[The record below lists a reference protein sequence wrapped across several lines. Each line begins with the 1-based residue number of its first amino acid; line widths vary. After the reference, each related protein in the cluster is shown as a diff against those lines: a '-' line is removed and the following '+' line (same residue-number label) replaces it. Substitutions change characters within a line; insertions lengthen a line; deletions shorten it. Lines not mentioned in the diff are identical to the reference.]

1 MKKSLLTWGLMLAMT
16 MTASAE
22 RKELHIL
29 SGNDMHAAIECIP
42 RLGFI
47 ADSLRAL
54 YPDLLILSA
63 GDNRSGD
70 PLNDMYEI
78 PAYPMVVL
86 MNQVGFDATVLGNHE
101 FDSAQDGL
109 ARLIDLSAFPTLGA
123 NVHPE
128 PKWNMHLKPYTKFFR
143 NGLNIGVI
151 GVVQLGS
158 MGVPESHPARMT
170 EISFTDPLETIKQ
183 YEFLRKECDVV
194 ILLSHLGY
202 DTDVAFSK
210 ELPWVDMIIG
220 GHSHTQLNGGEMHNN
235 VFITQN
241 VNRLKQITHS
251 TIVVEDGKVVSR
263 TAENIA
269 VRGEKNENKVV
280 AELVRYFSEN
290 PALLRVLATA
300 ETPFEVK
307 EELGCLMVDA
317 YVAETGAD
325 LSYQNAGGVRYET
338 HEAGGF
344 TVADVLRLDPF
355 QNDAVELHVTGKELT
370 EMLKSCFDNDNQR
383 FPYVGGM
390 TAEYTVDPATQKI
403 KKLVLYGKDG
413 KKLNLKKTY
422 KVISNSYSVAVSPT
436 NRQDQGESLGVVT
449 AKLIMDYLEHQGQVN
464 YQGRRCLKE
473 NLK

>member
-1 MKKSLLTWGLMLAMT
+1 MKKKLIALTLMLVT
-16 MTASAE
+16 TLTASAE

-29 SGNDMHAAIECIP
+29 SGNDMHAAIECFP

-86 MNQVGFDATVLGNHE
+86 MNQVGFDATTLGNHE
-101 FDSAQDGL
+101 FDSAQEGL
-109 ARLIDLSAFPTLGA
+109 ARLIDLSAFPTLCA
-123 NVHPE
+123 NVHPD
-128 PKWNMHLKPYTKFFR
+128 PKWNMHLRPYTKFFK
-143 NGLNIGVI
+143 NGMTIGVI

-158 MGVPESHPARMT
+158 MGIPESHPARMT
-170 EISFTDPLETIKQ
+170 EISFSDPLETVKK

-194 ILLSHLGY
+194 ILLSHLGF
-202 DTDVAFSK
+202 DTDVEFSK
-210 ELPWVDMIIG
+210 DLPWVDLIIG
-220 GHSHTQLNGGEMHNN
+220 GHSHTQLKGGEMHNN

-241 VNRLKQITHS
+241 VNRLKQITH
-251 TIVVEDGKVVSR
+251 TTVVVEDGKVVSR

-269 VRGEKNENKVV
+269 VRGEKNENKVI

-290 PALLRVLATA
+290 PAFHRVLATA
-300 ETPFEVK
+300 ETPFVEK

-317 YVAETGAD
+317 YMVENGAD

-338 HEAGGF
+338 HEAGDF

-355 QNDAVELHVTGKELT
+355 QNDAVELHVTGKELV
-370 EMLKSCFDNDNQR
+370 EMLISCYDNDNQR

-390 TAEYTVDPATQKI
+390 KAEFTVDPATQKI
-403 KKLVLYGKDG
+403 KKLVLFDMDG

-436 NRQDQGESLGVVT
+436 NRQDQGESLGIVT
-449 AKLIMDYLEHQGQVN
+449 AKLIMDYLEHQGKVS
-464 YQGRRCLKE
+464 YQGRRCLKQ
-473 NLK
+473 N

>member
-1 MKKSLLTWGLMLAMT
+1 MKKTLIALVLMLAMT
-16 MTASAE
+16 TTALAE

-29 SGNDMHAAIECIP
+29 SGNDMHAAIECFP
-42 RLGFI
+42 RVGFI

-86 MNQVGFDATVLGNHE
+86 MNQVGFDATTLGNHE

-109 ARLIDLSAFPTLGA
+109 ARLIDLSAFPTLCS
-123 NVHPE
+123 NVHPD
-128 PKWNMHLKPYTKFFR
+128 PKWNMHLKPYTKFFK
-143 NGLNIGVI
+143 NGLTIGVI

-170 EISFTDPLETIKQ
+170 DISFTDPLETVKQ

-202 DTDVAFSK
+202 DTDVEFSK
-210 ELPWVDMIIG
+210 DLPWVDMIIG
-220 GHSHTQLNGGEMHNN
+220 GHSHTQLKGGEMHNN

-241 VNRLKQITHS
+241 ANRLKQMTHS
-251 TIVVEDGKVVSR
+251 TVVVEDGKVVSR

-269 VRGEKNENKVV
+269 VRGEKNENKVI

-290 PALLRVLATA
+290 PAFHRVLATA
-300 ETPFEVK
+300 ETPFEDK

-317 YVAETGAD
+317 YVAEGDAE

-355 QNDAVELHVTGKELT
+355 QNDAVELHVTGKELS
-370 EMLKSCFDNDNQR
+370 EMLIACYDNDNQR

-390 TAEYTVDPATQKI
+390 KAEFTVDPATQKI
-403 KKLVLYGKDG
+403 KKLVLFDKDG
-413 KKLNLKKTY
+413 KKLNMKKTY

-436 NRQDQGESLGVVT
+436 NRKDQGESLGVIT
-449 AKLIMDYLEHQGQVN
+449 AKLIMDYLEHQGKVS
-464 YQGRRCLKE
+464 YQGRRCLKQ
-473 NLK
+473 L

>member
-1 MKKSLLTWGLMLAMT
+1 MKKTLIALVLMLAMT
-16 MTASAE
+16 TTVSAE

-29 SGNDMHAAIECIP
+29 SGNDMHAAIECFP

-86 MNQVGFDATVLGNHE
+86 MNQVGFHATTLGNHE

-109 ARLIDLSAFPTLGA
+109 ARLIDLSAFPTLCA
-123 NVHPE
+123 NVHPD
-128 PKWNMHLKPYTKFFR
+128 PKWNMHLQPYTKFYK
-143 NGLNIGVI
+143 NGLTIGVI

-170 EISFTDPLETIKQ
+170 DISFSDPLETIKK

-202 DTDVAFSK
+202 DTDVEFSK
-210 ELPWVDMIIG
+210 DLPWVDMIIG
-220 GHSHTQLNGGEMHNN
+220 GHSHTQLKGGEMHNN

-251 TIVVEDGKVVSR
+251 TVVVEDGKVVSR

-269 VRGEKNENKVV
+269 VRDEKNENKVI

-290 PALLRVLATA
+290 PAFHRVLAQA
-300 ETPFEVK
+300 ETPFEAK

-317 YVAETGAD
+317 YVAECQAD

-338 HEAGGF
+338 HEAGDF

-355 QNDAVELHVTGKELT
+355 QNDAVELHVTGKELA
-370 EMLKSCFDNDNQR
+370 EMLISCYDNDNQR

-390 TAEYTVDPATQKI
+390 KAEFTVDPATQKI
-403 KKLVLYGKDG
+403 KKLVLFDKEG

-436 NRQDQGESLGVVT
+436 KRQDQGESIGIIT

-464 YQGRRCLKE
+464 YQGRRCLKQ
-473 NLK
+473 L

>member
-1 MKKSLLTWGLMLAMT
+1 MKKLMIALVLMFATT

-29 SGNDMHAAIECIP
+29 SGNDMHAAIECFP

-86 MNQVGFDATVLGNHE
+86 MNQVGFNATTLGNHE

-109 ARLIDLSAFPTLGA
+109 ARLIDLSAFPTLCA
-123 NVHPE
+123 NVHPD
-128 PKWNMHLKPYTKFFR
+128 PKWNMHLQPYTKFYK
-143 NGLNIGVI
+143 NGLTIGVI

-170 EISFTDPLETIKQ
+170 DISFTDPLETIKQ

-202 DTDVAFSK
+202 ETDVEFSK
-210 ELPWVDMIIG
+210 DLPWVDLIIG
-220 GHSHTQLNGGEMHNN
+220 GHTHTQLNGGEMHNN

-241 VNRLKQITHS
+241 VNRLKQITH
-251 TIVVEDGKVVSR
+251 TTVVVEDGQVVSR

-269 VRGEKNENKVV
+269 VRGEKNENKVI
-280 AELVRYFSEN
+280 AELVRFFSEN
-290 PALLRVLATA
+290 PAFHRVLATA
-300 ETPFEVK
+300 ATPFDAK

-317 YVAETGAD
+317 YVAEGNAE

-338 HEAGGF
+338 HEAGDF

-355 QNDAVELHVTGKELT
+355 QNDAVELHVTGKELA
-370 EMLKSCFDNDNQR
+370 EMLIACYDNDNQR

-390 TAEYTVDPATQKI
+390 TAEYTVDPATLKI

-413 KKLNLKKTY
+413 KKLNMKKIY

-436 NRQDQGESLGVVT
+436 NRQDPGESLGIIT
-449 AKLIMDYLEHQGQVN
+449 AKLIMDYLEHQGQVS
-464 YQGRRCLKE
+464 YKGRTCLKE
-473 NLK
+473 IK

>member
-1 MKKSLLTWGLMLAMT
+1 MKKKLIALTLMLVT
-16 MTASAE
+16 TLTASAE

-29 SGNDMHAAIECIP
+29 SGNDMHAAIECFP

-86 MNQVGFDATVLGNHE
+86 MNQVGFDATTLGNHE
-101 FDSAQDGL
+101 FDSAQEGL
-109 ARLIDLSAFPTLGA
+109 ARLIDLSAFPTLCA
-123 NVHPE
+123 NVHPD
-128 PKWNMHLKPYTKFFR
+128 PKWNMHLRPYTKFFK
-143 NGLNIGVI
+143 NGMTIGVI

-158 MGVPESHPARMT
+158 MGIPESHPARMT
-170 EISFTDPLETIKQ
+170 EISFSDPLETVKK

-194 ILLSHLGY
+194 ILLSHLGF
-202 DTDVAFSK
+202 DTDVEFSK
-210 ELPWVDMIIG
+210 DLPWVDLIIG
-220 GHSHTQLNGGEMHNN
+220 GHSHTQLKGGEMHNN

-241 VNRLKQITHS
+241 VNRLKQITH
-251 TIVVEDGKVVSR
+251 TTVVVEDGKVVSR

-269 VRGEKNENKVV
+269 VRGEKNENKVI

-290 PALLRVLATA
+290 PAFHRVLATA
-300 ETPFEVK
+300 ETPFVEK

-317 YVAETGAD
+317 YMVENGAD

-338 HEAGGF
+338 HEAGDF

-355 QNDAVELHVTGKELT
+355 QNDAVELHVTGKELV
-370 EMLKSCFDNDNQR
+370 EMLISCYDNDNQR

-390 TAEYTVDPATQKI
+390 KAEFTVDPATQKI
-403 KKLVLYGKDG
+403 KKLVLFDMDG

-436 NRQDQGESLGVVT
+436 NRKDQGESLGIVT
-449 AKLIMDYLEHQGQVN
+449 AKLIMDYLEHQGKVS
-464 YQGRRCLKE
+464 YQGRRCLKQ
-473 NLK
+473 N

>member
-1 MKKSLLTWGLMLAMT
+1 MKKLMIALVLMFATT

-29 SGNDMHAAIECIP
+29 SGNDMHAAIECFP

-86 MNQVGFDATVLGNHE
+86 MNQVGFNATTLGNHE

-109 ARLIDLSAFPTLGA
+109 ARLIDLSAFPTLCA
-123 NVHPE
+123 NVHPD
-128 PKWNMHLKPYTKFFR
+128 PKWNMHLQPYTKFYK
-143 NGLNIGVI
+143 NGLTIGVI

-170 EISFTDPLETIKQ
+170 DISFTDPLETIKQ

-202 DTDVAFSK
+202 ETDVEFSK
-210 ELPWVDMIIG
+210 DLPWVDLIIG
-220 GHSHTQLNGGEMHNN
+220 GHTHTQLNGGEMHNN

-241 VNRLKQITHS
+241 VNRLKQITH
-251 TIVVEDGKVVSR
+251 TTVVVEDGQVASR

-269 VRGEKNENKVV
+269 VRGEKNENKVI
-280 AELVRYFSEN
+280 AELVRFFSEN
-290 PALLRVLATA
+290 PAFHRVLATA
-300 ETPFEVK
+300 ATPFDAK

-317 YVAETGAD
+317 YVAEGNAE

-338 HEAGGF
+338 HEAGDF

-355 QNDAVELHVTGKELT
+355 QNDAVELHVTGKELA
-370 EMLKSCFDNDNQR
+370 EMLIACYDNDNQR

-390 TAEYTVDPATQKI
+390 TAEYTVDPATLKI

-436 NRQDQGESLGVVT
+436 NRQDPGESLGIIT
-449 AKLIMDYLEHQGQVN
+449 AKLIMDYLEHQGQVS
-464 YQGRRCLKE
+464 YKGRTCLKE
-473 NLK
+473 IK

>member
-1 MKKSLLTWGLMLAMT
+1 
-16 MTASAE
+16 
-22 RKELHIL
+22 
-29 SGNDMHAAIECIP
+29 
-42 RLGFI
+42 
-47 ADSLRAL
+47 
-54 YPDLLILSA
+54 
-63 GDNRSGD
+63 
-70 PLNDMYEI
+70 
-78 PAYPMVVL
+78 
-86 MNQVGFDATVLGNHE
+86 
-101 FDSAQDGL
+101 
-109 ARLIDLSAFPTLGA
+109 
-123 NVHPE
+123 
-128 PKWNMHLKPYTKFFR
+128 
-143 NGLNIGVI
+143 
-151 GVVQLGS
+151 
-158 MGVPESHPARMT
+158 
-170 EISFTDPLETIKQ
+170 
-183 YEFLRKECDVV
+183 
-194 ILLSHLGY
+194 
-202 DTDVAFSK
+202 
-210 ELPWVDMIIG
+210 
-220 GHSHTQLNGGEMHNN
+220 
-235 VFITQN
+235 

-251 TIVVEDGKVVSR
+251 TVVVEDGKVVSR

-269 VRGEKNENKVV
+269 VRGEKNENKVI

-290 PALLRVLATA
+290 PAFLRVLATA

-390 TAEYTVDPATQKI
+390 TAEYAVDPATQKI

-422 KVISNSYSVAVSPT
+422 KVISNSYSVAVSPA
-436 NRQDQGESLGVVT
+436 NRQDPGESLGVVT

-473 NLK
+473 N

>member
-1 MKKSLLTWGLMLAMT
+1 MKKKLIALTLMLVT
-16 MTASAE
+16 TLTASAE

-29 SGNDMHAAIECIP
+29 SGNDMHAAIECFP

-86 MNQVGFDATVLGNHE
+86 MNQVGFDATTLGNHE
-101 FDSAQDGL
+101 FDSAQEGL
-109 ARLIDLSAFPTLGA
+109 ARLIDLSAFPTLCA
-123 NVHPE
+123 NVHPD
-128 PKWNMHLKPYTKFFR
+128 PKWNMHLRPYTKFFK
-143 NGLNIGVI
+143 NGMTIGVI

-158 MGVPESHPARMT
+158 MGIPESHPARMT
-170 EISFTDPLETIKQ
+170 EISFSDPLETVKK

-202 DTDVAFSK
+202 DTDVEFSK
-210 ELPWVDMIIG
+210 DLPWVDLIIG
-220 GHSHTQLNGGEMHNN
+220 GHSHTQLKGGEMHNN

-241 VNRLKQITHS
+241 VNRLKQITH
-251 TIVVEDGKVVSR
+251 TTVVVEDGKVVSR

-269 VRGEKNENKVV
+269 VRGEKNENKVI

-290 PALLRVLATA
+290 PAFHRVLATA
-300 ETPFEVK
+300 ETPFVEK

-317 YVAETGAD
+317 YMVENGAD

-338 HEAGGF
+338 HEAGDF

-355 QNDAVELHVTGKELT
+355 QNDAVELHVTGKELV
-370 EMLKSCFDNDNQR
+370 EMLISCYDNDNQR

-390 TAEYTVDPATQKI
+390 KAEFTVDPATQKI
-403 KKLVLYGKDG
+403 KKLVLFDMDG

-436 NRQDQGESLGVVT
+436 NRKDQGESLGIVT
-449 AKLIMDYLEHQGQVN
+449 AKLIMDYLEHQGKVS
-464 YQGRRCLKE
+464 YQGRRCLKQ
-473 NLK
+473 N

>member
-1 MKKSLLTWGLMLAMT
+1 MKKLMIALVLMFATT

-29 SGNDMHAAIECIP
+29 SGNDMHAAIECFP

-86 MNQVGFDATVLGNHE
+86 MNQVGFNATTLGNHE

-109 ARLIDLSAFPTLGA
+109 ARLIDLSAFPTLCA
-123 NVHPE
+123 NVHPD
-128 PKWNMHLKPYTKFFR
+128 PKWNMHLQPYTKFYK
-143 NGLNIGVI
+143 NGLTIGVI

-170 EISFTDPLETIKQ
+170 DISFTDPLETIKQ

-202 DTDVAFSK
+202 ETDVEFSK
-210 ELPWVDMIIG
+210 DLPWVDLIIG
-220 GHSHTQLNGGEMHNN
+220 GHTHTQLNGGEMHNN
-235 VFITQN
+235 IFITQN
-241 VNRLKQITHS
+241 VNRLKQITH
-251 TIVVEDGKVVSR
+251 TTVVVEDGQVVSR
-263 TAENIA
+263 SAENIA
-269 VRGEKNENKVV
+269 VRGEKNENKVI
-280 AELVRYFSEN
+280 AELVRFFSEN
-290 PALLRVLATA
+290 PAFHRVLATA
-300 ETPFEVK
+300 ETPFDTK

-317 YVAETGAD
+317 YVAEGEAE

-338 HEAGGF
+338 HEAGDF

-355 QNDAVELHVTGKELT
+355 QNDAVELHVTGKELA
-370 EMLKSCFDNDNQR
+370 EMLIACYDNDNQR

-390 TAEYTVDPATQKI
+390 TAEYTVDPATLKI

-413 KKLNLKKTY
+413 KKLNMKKIY

-436 NRQDQGESLGVVT
+436 NRQDPGESLGIIT
-449 AKLIMDYLEHQGQVN
+449 AKLIMDYLEHQGQVS
-464 YQGRRCLKE
+464 YKGRTCLKE
-473 NLK
+473 IK

>member
-1 MKKSLLTWGLMLAMT
+1 MKKMLIALTLMLAMT

-29 SGNDMHAAIECIP
+29 SSNDMHAAVECFP
-42 RLGFI
+42 RVGFI

-86 MNQVGFDATVLGNHE
+86 MNQVGFEATTLGNHE

-109 ARLIDLSAFPTLGA
+109 ARLIDLSAFPTLCA
-123 NVHPE
+123 NVHPD
-128 PKWNMHLKPYTKFFR
+128 PKWNMHLKPYTKFFK
-143 NGLNIGVI
+143 NGLTIGVI

-170 EISFTDPLETIKQ
+170 DIKFSDPLETVKQ

-202 DTDVAFSK
+202 DTDVEFSK
-210 ELPWVDMIIG
+210 DLPWVDLIIG
-220 GHSHTQLNGGEMHNN
+220 GHSHTQLKGGEMHNN

-241 VNRLKQITHS
+241 ANRLKQMTH
-251 TIVVEDGKVVSR
+251 TTVVVEDGKVVSR
-263 TAENIA
+263 MAENIA
-269 VRGEKNENKVV
+269 VRGEKNENKVI

-290 PALLRVLATA
+290 PAFLRVLATA
-300 ETPFEVK
+300 ETPFEAK

-317 YVAETGAD
+317 YVAEAD
-325 LSYQNAGGVRYET
+325 AELSYQNAGGVRYET
-338 HEAGGF
+338 HEAGDF

-355 QNDAVELHVTGKELT
+355 QNDAVELHVTGKELA
-370 EMLKSCFDNDNQR
+370 EMLISCYDNDNQR

-390 TAEYTVDPATQKI
+390 KAEFTVDPATQKI
-403 KKLVLYGKDG
+403 KKLVLFDKDG

-436 NRQDQGESLGVVT
+436 NRKDQGESIGIIT
-449 AKLIMDYLEHQGQVN
+449 AKLIMDYLEHQGKVN
-464 YQGRRCLKE
+464 YQGRRCLKQ
-473 NLK
+473 L

>member
-1 MKKSLLTWGLMLAMT
+1 MKKTLIALVLMLAMT
-16 MTASAE
+16 TTASAE

-29 SGNDMHAAIECIP
+29 SGNDMHAAIECFP

-86 MNQVGFDATVLGNHE
+86 MNQVGFDATTLGNHE
-101 FDSAQDGL
+101 FDSAQEGL
-109 ARLIDLSAFPTLGA
+109 ARLIDLSAFPTLCA
-123 NVHPE
+123 NVHPD
-128 PKWNMHLKPYTKFFR
+128 PKWNMHLQPYTKFYK
-143 NGLNIGVI
+143 NGLTIGVI

-170 EISFTDPLETIKQ
+170 DISFSDPLETIKK

-202 DTDVAFSK
+202 DTDVEFSK
-210 ELPWVDMIIG
+210 DLPWVDMIIG
-220 GHSHTQLNGGEMHNN
+220 GHSHTQLKGGEMHNN

-251 TIVVEDGKVVSR
+251 TVVVEDGKVISR

-269 VRGEKNENKVV
+269 VRDEKNENKVI

-290 PALLRVLATA
+290 PAFHRVLAQA
-300 ETPFEVK
+300 ETPFEAK

-317 YVAETGAD
+317 YVAEGDAE

-355 QNDAVELHVTGKELT
+355 QNDAVELHVTGKELS
-370 EMLKSCFDNDNQR
+370 EMLIACYDNDNQR

-390 TAEYTVDPATQKI
+390 KAEFTVDPATQKI
-403 KKLVLYGKDG
+403 KKLVLFDKEG

-436 NRQDQGESLGVVT
+436 KRQDLGESIGIIT

-464 YQGRRCLKE
+464 YQGRRCLKQ
-473 NLK
+473 L